1 MNKVD
6 NTRFL
11 SNFGKT
17 REERK
22 IKRKKM
28 KMIHQIE
35 KASEHSLSLRKKKIH
50 EYCRF

>member
-6 NTRFL
+6 NIRFL

-22 IKRKKM
+22 LKRKKM

-35 KASEHSLSLRKKKIH
+35 KARKFTNIVDFKVKLWMN
-50 EYCRF
+50 